1 MASVNK
7 IILVGNLGSKPE
19 LRRAGETPVTTL
31 NIATTEKWKAKDGT
45 PQEETTWHYV
55 DVWGV
60 AAENACKYLDKGRSV
75 YVEGGLRKEKYEK
88 DGVEKEATKVRAHT
102 VQYLGGNPNA
112 QGQQSAEA
120 PPF

>member
-19 LRRAGETPVTTL
+19 LRHAGQTPVTTL
-31 NIATTEKWKAKDGT
+31 NIATTEKWKSKDGE
-45 PQEETTWHYV
+45 PCEETTWHYV
-55 DVWGV
+55 DVWG
-60 AAENACKYLDKGRSV
+60 AQAENACKYLDKGRQV
-75 YVEGGLRKEKYEK
+75 YVEGSLRKEKYEK
-88 DGVEKEATKVRAHT
+88 DGVEKESTKVRANT

-112 QGQQSAEA
+112 QSGASEK